1 MTFLLVGCSNPKQN
15 LIVVKNDHQIDLTE
29 LDSVRENL
37 NGYWL
42 MDLGEQHSTTE
53 RILCL
58 KFAKNSSPWENVG
71 YKNNFLNH
79 SIEFTSCQSV
89 ASLIKVKDSVQI
101 EFVGLG
107 SSDTT
112 KIAYLSKTKLIIDGM
127 TYLKH
132 KGYPELNN
140 IMK

>member
-1 MTFLLVGCSNPKQN
+1 M
-15 LIVVKNDHQIDLTE
+15 IVSKIDYQIDLTE

-37 NGYWL
+37 NGYWI
-42 MDLGEQHSTTE
+42 MDLGEEHSETE
-53 RILCL
+53 RIVCL
-58 KFAKNSSPWENVG
+58 KFTKNSSRWENVG

-101 EFVGLG
+101 EFVGIG
-107 SSDTT
+107 STDTS
-112 KIAYLSKTKLIIDGM
+112 KIEYLSKTKLIIDGM
-127 TYLKH
+127 PYLKH
-132 KGYPELNN
+132 EGYPELNK

>member
-1 MTFLLVGCSNPKQN
+1 MTFLLVGCSNPKRD
-15 LIVVKNDHQIDLTE
+15 LIIVKNDRQIDLTE

-42 MDLGEQHSTTE
+42 IELEKDSATE

-58 KFAKNSSPWENVG
+58 KFTKNSSLWENVG
-71 YKNNFLNH
+71 YKNNFLNN
-79 SIEFTSCQSV
+79 SIEFISCEPV

-112 KIAYLSKTKLIIDGM
+112 KIEYLSKTKFIIGGI

-132 KGYPELNN
+132 KGYPELNK
-140 IMK
+140 IAE